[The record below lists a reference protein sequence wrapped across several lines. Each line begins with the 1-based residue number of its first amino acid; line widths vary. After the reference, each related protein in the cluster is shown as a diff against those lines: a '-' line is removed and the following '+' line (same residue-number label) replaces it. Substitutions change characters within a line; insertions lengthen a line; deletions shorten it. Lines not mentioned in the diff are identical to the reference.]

1 MARKSNAQI
10 NIRSDFVRAR
20 AAQLSAETGKTITQ
34 VVEDAVRAYRPPP
47 PVEQL
52 LPDGLIRKGKF
63 LVFKGEGGRKTTIE
77 ETLQAIEDSRSRDLL
92 GNDEG

>member
-77 ETLQAIEDSRSRDLL
+77 ETLQAIEDSRSRDLW